1 MSLSFYL
8 FFCTYHFFFFVL
20 ISSLRPIF
28 CPSSTSSSSFHGNL
42 SFFLSRSQSDHLPS
56 QASFSSFSSNGQ
68 ITYPPQAPI
77 STTRTTRIKTHK
89 HGLRRPTSTNPQALK
104 PILVNPQVP
113 ISTADTDPQASR
125 PIFIDPRTLI

>member
-28 CPSSTSSSSFHGNL
+28 CPSSTSSTSFHSNF

-56 QASFSSFSSNGQ
+56 QASFSSFSSIGQ

-77 STTRTTRIKTHK
+77 STTRTTRIKPHKNHKNQNPQAQNLSTHK
-89 HGLRRPTSTNPQALK
+89 HRSSPLASIHKHQNPFPLTHK
-104 PILVNPQVP
+104 H
-113 ISTADTDPQASR
+113 
-125 PIFIDPRTLI
+125 